1 MDMCTPVKDPD
12 TFILYI
18 TASVSPESGVPTLSR
33 SSPRAILARYTGFK
47 DHPSAP
53 GWTQWDNST
62 VTFWQP
68 RGSFADVFAQMAA
81 WEVNLAVVR
90 SSFQI
95 FLLPYSFKHPRRD
108 FHTE

>member
-33 SSPRAILARYTGFK
+33 SSPRATLAHYTGFK
-47 DHPSAP
+47 DHPNAP
-53 GWTQWDNST
+53 GWTRWDNST

-68 RGSFADVFAQMAA
+68 RGSFADLFARMAA

-90 SSFQI
+90 SFQI
-95 FLLPYSFKHPRRD
+95 FLLSYSFKHYRRD